1 MAAPVLDTFR
11 MAQLKA
17 PPFKFEHR
25 AFEDLTPISF
35 AMFSHSRHFA
45 RPPPDWEPPSFQ
57 TKRAMSPSF
66 DERRVLGPWLS
77 RIFCDKIA

>member
-1 MAAPVLDTFR
+1 ME
-11 MAQLKA
+11 QLKA

-45 RPPPDWEPPSFQ
+45 RPPPNWQPPSLQ
-57 TKRAMSPSF
+57 TKRAMFHGP
-66 DERRVLGPWLS
+66 DEHSV
-77 RIFCDKIA
+77 